1 MATQG
6 RRQTFDIK
14 ETLVTNGKRFS
25 YVQAL
30 RMLRYLMSETGGS
43 NPDEETIG
51 RTIRVRPQ
59 LSLNFPDTDIVSLKE
74 LSRDPHTF
82 LLTVTFLGL
91 YGVSSPLPTFYTEDL
106 IDEKLQEVTVVR
118 DFLDIVNAPFYRL
131 FYQCWSKYRQH
142 IKIIDEQDP
151 VYLERLFC
159 FLGLGIEEHRREI
172 PDVQALI
179 PYVGLFTQFPRSALG
194 LKTLL
199 TDILHVHSLDVVQC
213 VCRKA
218 VIPEDQR
225 LFLGTSIRYLGVD
238 SYVGQEVD
246 DRMGAF
252 RIVIGPVEADRFHE
266 FLPNTQKFDM
276 MARIIRLYLDKPL
289 TWESEVSLYPGEVKT
304 VCLGESRW
312 SRLGWDTWIFSD
324 KEYPFGVS
332 VAFREPV
339 ANDFPI

>member
-14 ETLVTNGKRFS
+14 ETLVTNGNRFS
-25 YVQAL
+25 FVQAI
-30 RMLRYLMSETGGS
+30 RMLRYLMSEVQDGIP
-43 NPDEETIG
+43 NEETIG
-51 RTIRVRPQ
+51 QSIRVRPQ
-59 LSLNFPDTDIVSLKE
+59 LSLNFPDTDIVAIE
-74 LSRDPHTF
+74 EVPRDPSFF

-106 IDEKLQEVTVVR
+106 IDEKLQEVTVLR

-131 FYQCWSKYRQH
+131 FYQCWTKYRQF

-172 PDVQALI
+172 PDAQALI

-199 TDILHVHSLDVVQC
+199 KDILHVPSLDVVQC
-213 VCRKA
+213 VRRKA

-225 LFLGTSIRYLGVD
+225 LFLGTSRGCLGVD

-246 DRMGAF
+246 DRMGSF
-252 RIVIGPVEADRFHE
+252 RIVIGPVEADMFHE
-266 FLPNTQKFDM
+266 FLPDTEKFNK

-289 TWESEVSLYPGEVKT
+289 TWESEVSLYHGEVKT

-312 SRLGWDTWIFSD
+312 SRLGWDTWIFSE
-324 KEYPFGVS
+324 KEYPYGVS
-332 VAFREPV
+332 ASFREPV

>member
-14 ETLVTNGKRFS
+14 ESIVTNGKRFS
-25 YVQAL
+25 FVQAL
-30 RMLRYLMSETGGS
+30 RMLRCLMSETCGG
-43 NPDEETIG
+43 NLDEETIG
-51 RTIRVRPQ
+51 RSIRVRPQ
-59 LSLNFPDTDIVSLKE
+59 LSLNFPDTDIASIE
-74 LSRDPHTF
+74 EIPRDPPF
-82 LLTVTFLGL
+82 VLLTVTFLGL

-106 IDEKLQEVTVVR
+106 IDEKIEEVTVVR
-118 DFLDIVNAPFYRL
+118 DFLDIINAPFYRL
-131 FYQCWSKYRQH
+131 FYQCWNKYRQFV
-142 IKIIDEQDP
+142 KIIDEQDP

-213 VCRKA
+213 VRRKA

-225 LFLGTSIRYLGVD
+225 LFLGTSRRYLGVD
-238 SYVGQEVD
+238 SYVGQEVG

-252 RIVIGPVEADRFHE
+252 RIVIGPVEADTFHE
-266 FLPNTQKFDM
+266 FLPDTQKFDT
-276 MARIIRLYLDKPL
+276 MARIIRLYLDNPL

-312 SRLGWDTWIFSD
+312 SRLGWDTWIFSE

-332 VAFREPV
+332 TAFREPV

>member
-25 YVQAL
+25 YAQAL
-30 RMLRYLMSETGGS
+30 RMLRYLMSETGGD

-51 RTIRVRPQ
+51 RSIKMRPQ
-59 LSLNFPDTDIVSLKE
+59 LSLNFPDTDIVSIE
-74 LSRDPHTF
+74 EVSRDPPIF

-106 IDEKLQEVTVVR
+106 IDENLQEVTVIR

-213 VCRKA
+213 VRRKA

-266 FLPNTQKFDM
+266 FLPDTQKFDM

-332 VAFREPV
+332 AAFREPV